1 MVSRDLNGL
10 RTWRA
15 NIHYGKRLH
24 SQGRESSL
32 RTEIRLQFSGLSLLY
47 AVRLK
52 ASGVSMQ
59 NGAHGKV

>member
-1 MVSRDLNGL
+1 MSRDLNGL
-10 RTWRA
+10 RIRRA

-24 SQGRESSL
+24 SQRRESSV
-32 RTEIRLQFSGLSLLY
+32 RTEIRLQFSGHSLLY
-47 AVRLK
+47 AVRRK